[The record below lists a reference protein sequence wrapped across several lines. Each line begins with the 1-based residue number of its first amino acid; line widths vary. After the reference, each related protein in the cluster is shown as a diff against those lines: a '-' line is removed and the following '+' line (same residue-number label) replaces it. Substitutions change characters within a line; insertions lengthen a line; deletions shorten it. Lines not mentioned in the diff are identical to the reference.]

1 MNIDALSKLLTPYSL
16 ATVSSVSLNM
26 LLAFILGL
34 VIAAIYKWTHTG
46 MPAETF
52 TNTLII
58 LCMLISVVMVVIGE
72 SVARAFSLVGALSII
87 RFRTVVRDPRD
98 IAFVFFALAIGMGV
112 GAGNPSVSIIGTFLI
127 GTVILGLHGWQTNN
141 ADKQGFLVTFRVPI
155 CDEFEQYYQSVFN
168 DLLSTYRRLS
178 RKATPSGTVE
188 LEYRVKLK
196 HPEQWA
202 QFIQELSITEDIT
215 KVKATKF

>member
-34 VIAAIYKWTHTG
+34 VIAAIYKWTHMG

-141 ADKQGFLVTFRVPI
+141 ADKQEFLVTFRVPI

-168 DLLSTYRRLS
+168 DQLLTYRRIS
-178 RKATPSGTVE
+178 RKE
-188 LEYRVKLK
+188 N
-196 HPEQWA
+196 
-202 QFIQELSITEDIT
+202 
-215 KVKATKF
+215 

>member
-1 MNIDALSKLLTPYSL
+1 MNIDVLSQLLTPYSL
-16 ATVSSVSLNM
+16 ATISSIVLSLF
-26 LLAFILGL
+26 LAFILGL
-34 VIAAIYKWTHTG
+34 VIAAVYQWTHRE
-46 MPAETF
+46 MAERSF
-52 TNTLII
+52 INTLII

-202 QFIQELSITEDIT
+202 QFIQELLITEDIT

>member
-1 MNIDALSKLLTPYSL
+1 MNIDVLSQLLTPYSL
-16 ATVSSVSLNM
+16 ATISSIVLSLF
-26 LLAFILGL
+26 LAFILGL
-34 VIAAIYKWTHTG
+34 VIAAVYQWTHRE
-46 MPAETF
+46 MAERSF
-52 TNTLII
+52 INTLII

-112 GAGNPSVSIIGTFLI
+112 GADNPSVSIIGTFLI

-215 KVKATKF
+215 KVKAAKF

>member
-168 DLLSTYRRLS
+168 DQLSTYRRLS
-178 RKATPSGTVE
+178 RKATSSGTVE

-202 QFIQELSITEDIT
+202 QFIQELLITEDIT

>member
-98 IAFVFFALAIGMGV
+98 IAFVFFVFRIAKSVYSKCKSAVTPVYQFRAIGY
-112 GAGNPSVSIIGTFLI
+112 AYHQP
-127 GTVILGLHGWQTNN
+127 
-141 ADKQGFLVTFRVPI
+141 
-155 CDEFEQYYQSVFN
+155 
-168 DLLSTYRRLS
+168 
-178 RKATPSGTVE
+178 
-188 LEYRVKLK
+188 
-196 HPEQWA
+196 
-202 QFIQELSITEDIT
+202 
-215 KVKATKF
+215 

>member
-34 VIAAIYKWTHTG
+34 VIAAIYKWTHMG

-87 RFRTVVRDPRD
+87 RFRTVVQDPRD

-168 DLLSTYRRLS
+168 DQLSTYRRLS
-178 RKATPSGTVE
+178 RKATSSGTVE

-215 KVKATKF
+215 KVKAAKF